1 MKVKESIHTLEIP
14 LKIQASPERHID
26 RLVFAYLI
34 FGKKITLLDSEKG
47 ATQLFWG
54 RSQA

>member
-1 MKVKESIHTLEIP
+1 MKDTESIHALEIP

-34 FGKKITLLDSEKG
+34 LIKRL
-47 ATQLFWG
+47 
-54 RSQA
+54 R